1 MTYPKKFFWIYLT
14 TISVFLI
21 GIQHLQKLNSPRSY
35 TCKTVKKTCIKSY
48 THSYDINAIMGNS
61 KVISPLPISANLIKH
76 SKSHYSVFQDKK
88 GFRNSHKL
96 TRAKIKVGKDG
107 KIKVIDII
115 GQRGHGCKKRRAKR
129 YPDISN
135 LQFIPGSIDGKPADL
150 WVRVDFRH

>member
-21 GIQHLQKLNSPRSY
+21 GIQHLQNLNTPRSY
-35 TCKTVKKTCIKSY
+35 TCKKVKKSCVKSY
-48 THSYDINAIMGNS
+48 SHSYDINAIIGNS

-76 SKSHYSVFQDKK
+76 GESHFSVFQDKR
-88 GFRNSHKL
+88 GFSHSHRL
-96 TRAKIKVGKDG
+96 TRTKIKVGKDG
-107 KIKVIDII
+107 QIKVIDIL
-115 GQRGHGCKKRRAKR
+115 GQRGHGSRKKRARR
-129 YPDISN
+129 YHDLSN